1 LSTDTEFFG
10 EFLEEFERRRGPVAM
25 ALYDLCGSDSRV
37 DVIALGHLTPLQAAK
52 QLIRGLRH
60 EDLGVE
66 DMLWNR
72 EFPAIEH
79 GWRRLARA
87 GRDWMVLPAEQN
99 DPWSFPVTEY
109 DLAG

>member
-37 DVIALGHLTPLQAAK
+37 DVIA
-52 QLIRGLRH
+52 
-60 EDLGVE
+60 
-66 DMLWNR
+66 
-72 EFPAIEH
+72 PAIEH